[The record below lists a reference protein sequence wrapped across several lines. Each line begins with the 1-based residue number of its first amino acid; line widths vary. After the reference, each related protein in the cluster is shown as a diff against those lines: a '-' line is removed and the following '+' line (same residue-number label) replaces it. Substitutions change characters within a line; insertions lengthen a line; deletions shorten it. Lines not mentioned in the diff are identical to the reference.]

1 MGAALDLLNVL
12 FEPTAVFE
20 RVREKPKFLVPFLA
34 LAVVLAITVVL
45 MMPYQHAAMAE
56 RMAQMLQQ
64 NPQAAAAIQNAQK
77 FAFLGVVIAPIFFA
91 IILLLIAAILWVLV
105 SLFSGEGRFSVLL
118 SLATYASVPGILL
131 QIATIVVLM
140 IKGVAAVTSPADLQP
155 ALGLDLLAPG
165 ATGFVLACLAG
176 INPFSLWG
184 AFLTATGVAVTHK
197 TSKGTAWTIAVI
209 MLVFSVL
216 LRAVFV
222 GFGNR

>member
-1 MGAALDLLNVL
+1 MGAVLDLFNVL
-12 FEPTAVFE
+12 IEPTAVFE
-20 RVREKPKFLVPFLA
+20 RVREKPKFLAPFLV

-45 MMPYQHAAMAE
+45 LMPYQRAAMAE
-56 RMAQMLQQ
+56 RMAQIVQQ
-64 NPQAAAAIQNAQK
+64 NPQAAAAIQKAQK
-77 FAFLGVVIAPIFFA
+77 FAFVGVVFAPIIFG
-91 IILLLIAAILWVLV
+91 IVLLLIGTVLWVLV
-105 SLFSGEGRFSVLL
+105 SVFSGEGKFSILL

-131 QIATIVVLM
+131 QIATMVVLM

-197 TSKGTAWTIAVI
+197 TSKGTAWTVAVI
-209 MLVFSVL
+209 LLVIVVL
-216 LRAVFV
+216 LRAVLT
-222 GFGNR
+222 GLGNR

>member
-1 MGAALDLLNVL
+1 MGGALDLLNVL
-12 FEPTAVFE
+12 FEPTAV
-20 RVREKPKFLVPFLA
+20 
-34 LAVVLAITVVL
+34 
-45 MMPYQHAAMAE
+45 
-56 RMAQMLQQ
+56 RMAQIIQQ

-77 FAFLGVVIAPIFFA
+77 FAFLGVVIAPIIFG
-91 IILLLIAAILWVLV
+91 IVLLLMGAVLWVLV
-105 SLFSGEGRFSVLL
+105 SVLSGEGKFTTLL

-140 IKGVAAVTSPADLQP
+140 IKGVSAVTSPADLQP
-155 ALGLDLLAPG
+155 PLGLDLLAPG

-184 AFLTATGVAVTHK
+184 AFLTATGVAVTHQ

-216 LRAVFV
+216 LRAVFL
-222 GFGNR
+222 GFGN